1 MDNHFYDDDD
11 DDIGGGNKKLR
22 AKRVKQGPDLV
33 EIETLESQAFL
44 PGPRVH
50 CMPCTRQRSC
60 SIFSNV
66 MTVIKCHGLGEK
78 VQLPKSNLNLV
89 VYLLIGIF
97 EPLWLPLLLGSMYIW
112 SLLNQLN
119 RS

>member
-1 MDNHFYDDDD
+1 MDNLFYDDDDDDD
-11 DDIGGGNKKLR
+11 DDIGGGNEKLR

-60 SIFSNV
+60 SIFSDV
-66 MTVIKCHGLGEK
+66 MAVIKCYGLGEK
-78 VQLPKSNLNLV
+78 VQLPYLQDEFLKSKLSLASKYTLQSV
-89 VYLLIGIF
+89 VH
-97 EPLWLPLLLGSMYIW
+97 
-112 SLLNQLN
+112 
-119 RS
+119 

>member
-11 DDIGGGNKKLR
+11 IGGGNEKLR

-66 MTVIKCHGLGEK
+66 MAVIKCHGLGEK
-78 VQLPKSNLNLV
+78 SNLNLASKCIV
-89 VYLLIGIF
+89 CCTFAHRQI
-97 EPLWLPLLLGSMYIW
+97 
-112 SLLNQLN
+112 
-119 RS
+119 